1 MLLSRREFYLAT
13 LSSIQSLSYAYS
25 LNGDKL
31 PEGAAETGAGLTME
45 EATSG
50 WLSLFDFKTDYGWQN
65 STVLNNSLSGGTF
78 TLPLSNCKIRL
89 KSKVK
94 SSIII
99 GNKSHTIEPNT
110 PLVIDSSDSNT
121 NLTIQSGSLYEVAIL
136 PLKLTPKLNG
146 KDLSGWK
153 EIIRKGKSP
162 ASWKVQEGKL
172 IAKGGP
178 AVLELEDQLFA
189 DMIIRIKVASNA
201 RHSNGGLFFRS
212 IPGEFTNGYEAQI
225 YSSCDDNDPAKPTKW
240 ATGAIDDR
248 VQARRLIS
256 RDFTP
261 FSMTVIALGP
271 KIAVW
276 VNGYQTVSW
285 VDTREIS
292 NNPRKGLRLEAGS
305 IQIQAHDP
313 LTNIEI
319 HELSCRHW

>member
-1 MLLSRREFYLAT
+1 M
-13 LSSIQSLSYAYS
+13 
-25 LNGDKL
+25 
-31 PEGAAETGAGLTME
+31 
-45 EATSG
+45 
-50 WLSLFDFKTDYGWQN
+50 
-65 STVLNNSLSGGTF
+65 
-78 TLPLSNCKIRL
+78 
-89 KSKVK
+89 
-94 SSIII
+94 
-99 GNKSHTIEPNT
+99 
-110 PLVIDSSDSNT
+110 
-121 NLTIQSGSLYEVAIL
+121 
-136 PLKLTPKLNG
+136 KLTPKLNG

-313 LTNIEI
+313 LTNIAI
-319 HELSCRHW
+319 HELSCRNW

>member
-13 LSSIQSLSYAYS
+13 ISSLASLPHTYAF
-25 LNGDKL
+25 NEEKL
-31 PEGAAETGAGLTME
+31 QEGTAEAGVGLTME

-50 WLSLFDFKTDYGWQN
+50 WLSLFDSKTDYGWKN

-78 TLPLSNCKIRL
+78 AMPLTDCKIRL
-89 KSKVK
+89 KSKVQ
-94 SSIII
+94 STILL
-99 GNKSHTIEPNT
+99 GDKSHTLEPNT
-110 PLVIDSSDSNT
+110 PLIINSSESNKY
-121 NLTIQSGSLYEVAIL
+121 LKVQSGSLYEVAIL

-162 ASWKVQEGKL
+162 ASWKVQGGKL